1 MEKDEDQRPDFYKV
15 LNEQVGLPVPVVQVP
30 VQVQVH
36 NIQVQIPV
44 PIFCTNY
51 GHRVTCNK

>member
-1 MEKDEDQRPDFYKV
+1 VEKDEDQRPDFYKI

-36 NIQVQIPV
+36 NIQVQIAV

-51 GHRVTCNK
+51 GHRVTCN